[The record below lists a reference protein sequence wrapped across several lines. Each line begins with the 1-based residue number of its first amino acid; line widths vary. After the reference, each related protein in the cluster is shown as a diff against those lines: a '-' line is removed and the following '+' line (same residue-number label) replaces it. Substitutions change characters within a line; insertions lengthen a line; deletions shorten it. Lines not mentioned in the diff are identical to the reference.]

1 MAGSGP
7 TVFGLF
13 NNKEDALQ
21 AAGKLREDDAQ
32 LDVFTCKTVSAG
44 YIEGVQMADQEERRL
59 LPVKLDTYKP
69 LREVVFDA
77 LREAIIDG
85 VLRPGER
92 LMESQLAGE
101 LGVSR
106 TPVRE
111 AIRKL
116 ELEGF
121 VVMIP
126 RKGAY
131 VAGISVKD
139 IADVFEV
146 RAALEA
152 LATVLAAERITEEE
166 LEELERI
173 LVRKAEIIEQQEIKL
188 FIESDK
194 KFHEILYRASRNQ
207 RLIQILTNLQD
218 EVHRFRSVSLTS
230 PGRMPEAL
238 DEHRKVVEA
247 LGDRDIARA
256 EALAWEH
263 IENAENS
270 LMEAVRKKGDI
281 D

>member
-1 MAGSGP
+1 
-7 TVFGLF
+7 
-13 NNKEDALQ
+13 
-21 AAGKLREDDAQ
+21 
-32 LDVFTCKTVSAG
+32 
-44 YIEGVQMADQEERRL
+44 MADQEERRL
-59 LPVKLDTYKP
+59 LPVRLDAYKP
-69 LREVVFDA
+69 LRELVFDA
-77 LREAIIDG
+77 LREAIIGG

-92 LMESQLAGE
+92 LMECQLAEE

-131 VAGISVKD
+131 VAGISLKD

-152 LATVLAAERITEEE
+152 LATALAAERITEEE

-173 LVRKAEIIEQQEIKL
+173 LVRKAEMIEQQEIEL
-188 FIESDK
+188 FIASDK
-194 KFHEILYRASRNQ
+194 KFHDILYQASRNQ

-218 EVHRFRSVSLTS
+218 EVHRFRSVSLAC
-230 PGRMPEAL
+230 PGRMRVAL

-247 LGDRDIARA
+247 LADRDVARA

-270 LMEAVRKKGDI
+270 LMEAVRKKGDLS
-281 D
+281 

>member
-1 MAGSGP
+1 
-7 TVFGLF
+7 
-13 NNKEDALQ
+13 
-21 AAGKLREDDAQ
+21 
-32 LDVFTCKTVSAG
+32 
-44 YIEGVQMADQEERRL
+44 MADQKERRL

-77 LREAIIDG
+77 VREAIIDG

-92 LMESQLAGE
+92 LMESQLAE
-101 LGVSR
+101 QLGVSR

-131 VAGISVKD
+131 VAGISLKD

-173 LVRKAEIIEQQEIKL
+173 LVRKAEIIEQQEIEL

-218 EVHRFRSVSLTS
+218 EVHRFRSVSLAS
-230 PGRMPEAL
+230 PGRMRVAL
-238 DEHRKVVEA
+238 E
-247 LGDRDIARA
+247 
-256 EALAWEH
+256 
-263 IENAENS
+263 
-270 LMEAVRKKGDI
+270 
-281 D
+281 